1 MPGPAARVGDT
12 TATGDTIT
20 GPGVLT
26 VLIGGMPAAVLG
38 DMVSGA
44 ACIGAITLG
53 SFTVFIMNRPAATI
67 GSQVMGMKPPPP
79 PGVPITTAV
88 AKGAMNV
95 IIGS

>member
-20 GPGVLT
+20 GPGVPT
-26 VLIGGMPAAVLG
+26 VLIGGMPASVLG

-44 ACIGAITLG
+44 ACIGEITLG
-53 SFTVFIMNRPAATI
+53 SITVHIMSRPAATV
-67 GSQVMGMKPPPP
+67 GSQVVGMKPPPP

-95 IIGS
+95 LIGP